1 MFFLSWLSDHLFV
14 SACRSNDWRVS
25 RGREAAAR
33 WCGPEPSRRWR
44 ALLTKSSKSE
54 KPSETA
60 MNARLAQPQ
69 PQIAGD
75 GFSEKASRER
85 FYENRTG
92 AQWCPHT
99 ALETVVGP

>member
-1 MFFLSWLSDHLFV
+1 
-14 SACRSNDWRVS
+14 
-25 RGREAAAR
+25 
-33 WCGPEPSRRWR
+33 
-44 ALLTKSSKSE
+44 
-54 KPSETA
+54 